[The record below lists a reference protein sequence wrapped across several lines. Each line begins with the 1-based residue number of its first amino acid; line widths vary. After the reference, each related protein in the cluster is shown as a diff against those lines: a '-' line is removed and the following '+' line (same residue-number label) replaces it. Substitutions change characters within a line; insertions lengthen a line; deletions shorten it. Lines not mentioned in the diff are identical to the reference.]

1 MTEESKI
8 MIFNQTLISQVD
20 LRSNPEEEL
29 GLDWD
34 IHADSIVK
42 GDLYCDAGLVNID
55 QLIDTLTEMRSK
67 GATHAACDW
76 HCDHQELEVY
86 GVKFELASEE
96 ERQAHFDRVKERDQK
111 KKEMEIKALEHKLAK
126 LKGE

>member
-8 MIFNQTLISQVD
+8 MIFNQEVIGQVD
-20 LRSNPEEEL
+20 LISNPEEEL

-34 IHADSIVK
+34 IHADSIVN
-42 GDLYCDAGLVNID
+42 GVLYCDAGLVNID
-55 QLIDTLTEMRSK
+55 HLIDTLTEMRGN

-76 HCDHQELEVY
+76 HCDHQELEVC
-86 GVKFELASEE
+86 GVRFELASEE
-96 ERQAHFDRVKERDQK
+96 ERRAYFDQVKSRVEK
-111 KKEMEIKALEHKLAK
+111 KKEMEIKDLEEKLAK